1 MRFAVSAAA
10 ILAFVSS
17 ALAQTADFDSV
28 SKPEKNEEVAAGS
41 TYVVT
46 WTAPAKYSGKVSI
59 SLLGGNDPSTL
70 QVVDTVATGVDNA
83 AGKYSWSVGKTL
95 GSAKTYGLK
104 FIYESDESIYQFSQ
118 PFQITGGVA
127 SSSGSG
133 SSSTGSATSGSAS
146 SSAYETSTKSSS
158 SAAPTTTVVKTTF
171 SASNTTATTTGSGS
185 GSQSTLA
192 TTTSKTT
199 AAGTSGTSNPS
210 TIPTNAAGR
219 VAAGSVALVA
229 GVAAAVFAL

>member
-70 QVVDTVATGVDNA
+70 QVVDTVAS
-83 AGKYSWSVGKTL
+83 KFKT
-95 GSAKTYGLK
+95 AVARARKPMM
-104 FIYESDESIYQFSQ
+104 SD
-118 PFQITGGVA
+118 
-127 SSSGSG
+127 
-133 SSSTGSATSGSAS
+133 
-146 SSAYETSTKSSS
+146 
-158 SAAPTTTVVKTTF
+158 
-171 SASNTTATTTGSGS
+171 
-185 GSQSTLA
+185 
-192 TTTSKTT
+192 
-199 AAGTSGTSNPS
+199 PS
-210 TIPTNAAGR
+210 
-219 VAAGSVALVA
+219 
-229 GVAAAVFAL
+229 